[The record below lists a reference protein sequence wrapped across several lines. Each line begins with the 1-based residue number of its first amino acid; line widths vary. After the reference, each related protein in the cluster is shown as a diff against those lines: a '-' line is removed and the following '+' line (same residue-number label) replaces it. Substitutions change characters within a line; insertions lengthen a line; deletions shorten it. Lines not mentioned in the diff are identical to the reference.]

1 MGMKMKMKMK
11 ISHAAKG
18 AAFWQK
24 KQVLLHSASVR
35 PSWAGMLFHESS
47 DTVTSGRFALV
58 FFPLGL
64 VAVYSLEEE
73 QRRGSENGVG
83 EMGGLRG

>member
-1 MGMKMKMKMK
+1 MGMKMKMK

-24 KQVLLHSASVR
+24 QVLLHSASVL
-35 PSWAGMLFHESS
+35 AGMLFHESS

-58 FFPLGL
+58 FPLGL
-64 VAVYSLEEE
+64 VAVYSPQEE
-73 QRRGSENGVG
+73 QRRGSENGD
-83 EMGGLRG
+83 EGGVLKG